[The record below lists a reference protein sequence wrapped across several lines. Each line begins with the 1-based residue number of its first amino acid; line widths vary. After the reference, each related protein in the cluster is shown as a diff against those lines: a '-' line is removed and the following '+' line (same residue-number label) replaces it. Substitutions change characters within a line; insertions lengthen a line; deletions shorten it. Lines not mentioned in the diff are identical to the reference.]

1 MTGTKDTEARIF
13 GDYHIRCPADKC
25 LLKENTELLKVFEQ
39 GYNKTSVLFGGKVI
53 WQSLV

>member
-1 MTGTKDTEARIF
+1 MTGTKDREARIF
-13 GDYHIRCPADKC
+13 GNYHIRCPADKC
-25 LLKENTELLKVFEQ
+25 LLKEDTELLKVFEQ

>member
-1 MTGTKDTEARIF
+1 MTGIRDTEARIF
-13 GDYHIRCPADKC
+13 GDYHIRCPADEC
-25 LLKENTELLKVFEQ
+25 LPEENTEFLKVFEQ